1 LSSTQSESSTRR
13 LLCLAPAKINL
24 GLRILERRS
33 DGYHELESLFAP
45 LDLGDEVEV
54 AVEEAAD
61 LDVTIEID
69 GASEGVPADSTNL
82 ASRAASRFAETAG
95 LRCRIRLRV
104 VKRIPTGAGLGGG
117 SSDAGTVLRALHEL
131 FPGSLD
137 RSVLSEIALDLG
149 ADVPFFLDPRPAIV
163 RGIGERIEPVKGA
176 PALAV
181 LLANPGIPL
190 ATADVYAAFDAIQP
204 ALTERA
210 PERTIPPLSGAIG
223 SGWGF
228 VGAAGLNLENDLE
241 PIAVRLCPPVARL
254 RERVRA
260 LGARAA
266 GMSGSG
272 PTVFGLFDST
282 DAAVGALAE
291 AGFKAPSWARVATT
305 LDSR

>member
-1 LSSTQSESSTRR
+1 MQRH
-13 LLCLAPAKINL
+13 APAKINL
-24 GLRILERRS
+24 GLRILDRRD

-54 AVEEAAD
+54 EVSEAAA
-61 LDVTIEID
+61 LDVTIEVG
-69 GASEGVPADSTNL
+69 GANEGVPADSSNL
-82 ASRAASRFAETAG
+82 AFRAATRFAETAG
-95 LRCRIRLRV
+95 LRGRIRLRV

-117 SSDAGTVLRALHEL
+117 SSDAGAVLRALHEL
-131 FPGSLD
+131 FPDALD
-137 RSVLSEIALDLG
+137 RSALSELALDLG

-163 RGIGERIEPVKGA
+163 RGIGERIEPLKGL

-204 ALTERA
+204 ALTESSSK
-210 PERTIPPLSGAIG
+210 PTIPPLPGAMG
-223 SGWGF
+223 HGWNF
-228 VGAAGLNLENDLE
+228 EEVAGLGLENDLE

-260 LGARAA
+260 SGARAA

-282 DAAVGALAE
+282 SAAEVALARVNFE
-291 AGFKAPSWARVATT
+291 APTWARVATT

>member
-1 LSSTQSESSTRR
+1 MQRH
-13 LLCLAPAKINL
+13 APAKINL
-24 GLRILERRS
+24 GLRVLDRRD

-54 AVEEAAD
+54 GVSEAAA
-61 LDVTIEID
+61 LDVTIEVD
-69 GASEGVPADSTNL
+69 GANEGVPADSTNL
-82 ASRAASRFAETAG
+82 ASRAATRFAETAG
-95 LRCRIRLRV
+95 LRDRIRLRV

-117 SSDAGTVLRALHEL
+117 SSDAGAVLRALHEL
-131 FPGSLD
+131 FPGALD
-137 RSVLSEIALDLG
+137 RSVLSELALGLG
-149 ADVPFFLDPRPAIV
+149 ADVPFFLDPRPSIV
-163 RGIGERIEPVKGA
+163 RGIGEQIEPVKGV

-204 ALTERA
+204 ALTQPA
-210 PERTIPPLSGAIG
+210 SERTIPPPPGATRP
-223 SGWGF
+223 SWDF
-228 VGAAGLNLENDLE
+228 VGAAGLGLENDLE

-260 LGARAA
+260 AGARAV

-282 DAAVGALAE
+282 SAAEVALAKASFE
-291 AGFKAPSWARVATT
+291 APIWARVATT
-305 LDSR
+305 MDSR